1 MASLI
6 EDDWQNSLYR
16 HLYRCHTRTWVLVAD
31 DVKHRLSLFAKYLQW
46 LSRYMG
52 QNDVAR
58 GWYQPLGVGGCLDY
72 LAHIA
77 LFISFDKT

>member
-16 HLYRCHTRTWVLVAD
+16 HLYRCHTRTWVFVAD
-31 DVKHRLSLFAKYLQW
+31 DVKHGLSLFAKYLQW
-46 LSRYMG
+46 LFRYFN
-52 QNDVAR
+52 QNDVTR
-58 GWYQPLGVGGCLDY
+58 SWYWSLGIGGYLDY

-77 LFISFDKT
+77 LFISSDET